1 MLKNSKSVEPKK
13 AVLRAA
19 QEVVSVEQYWHKA
32 ERPTVR
38 KPPKNYKYTEELAH
52 LQFELIKF
60 QEWVRTQKLDET
72 SAYYSGGGSGLAG
85 AAGVLLRDLRTG
97 GHA

>member
-13 AVLRAA
+13 AVLRGV

-32 ERPTVR
+32 ERPKVR

-52 LQFELIKF
+52 LQFELIKL
-60 QEWVRTQKLDET
+60 QGMSPNAKAQGRRH
-72 SAYYSGGGSGLAG
+72 
-85 AAGVLLRDLRTG
+85 LRRPRRSRERWCHQT
-97 GHA
+97 HH